1 MIKEII
7 INEVRS
13 LREMR
18 KVQSKVWLESLGST
32 RLSLKQNK
40 TAWCKIGFQSGGLR
54 ELMGD
59 DFYFLCDVGSSDAC
73 QGGIWQGL
81 ILKRVH
87 WFGLMLRIIRTR
99 VICEQAKDCQVH

>member
-32 RLSLKQNK
+32 RLSLK
-40 TAWCKIGFQSGGLR
+40 
-54 ELMGD
+54 
-59 DFYFLCDVGSSDAC
+59 
-73 QGGIWQGL
+73 
-81 ILKRVH
+81 
-87 WFGLMLRIIRTR
+87 LRIRQHGVKLGFR
-99 VICEQAKDCQVH
+99 VVD